1 MFLVNRLKQ
10 LIFYFGLIV
19 VSIGLWMFLWSEGVL
34 DGFEQ
39 EAMRWR
45 YLVRGEQQS
54 TAPIVYVDLDAD
66 TVSSIGDRPWDRM
79 NFALLLNSLLGPGKA
94 KTVGLDFI
102 FSKFGKGSLL
112 DVERARKGDLFL
124 GEVLEHFGDRV
135 VLAAAYNR
143 TYSAS
148 ADEISELM
156 FIRDGFNDPT
166 VIPFP
171 EAPTFPIIKE
181 NYGRLGLANVD
192 EALSGGAVPYW
203 VPAFVE
209 TEGARFSLHLMDGAR
224 MQSLDFMNDPRVV
237 AEGDQFKLVD
247 KDGWETY
254 RLPKYSKQR
263 ILTFG
268 LEVFLAGHGLGAD
281 AVTREEHCLL
291 VQNGGQELRRIPLTL
306 SQSVE
311 VNWFEGWHKSS
322 LTDHYSMKEVLGQA
336 KALAHARE
344 QNDVTLVRELEQW
357 FDGFEDKVIFVGP
370 VDPQLKDIAPTPFDR
385 SPVPKVGLHA
395 NLYRTIQ
402 DEAYIVRLSDVGDM
416 ATMVL
421 LTLVVTALAL
431 WSGAG
436 RVVTRIGSMVV
447 VLLYVGAVFY
457 FFSNGNYVIP
467 LVAPVGAALSAAL
480 WVVLLKLGSEEW
492 QRRRM
497 KALFGAYVSPELVD
511 EMVESGRDPEL
522 GGTEAEV
529 SALFSDVEGFSAFSE
544 QLPPNELVPLMNEY
558 LSAMTDALQA
568 EGGTLDKY
576 IGDAIVMMFGM
587 PLPIKDHAARA
598 CAAALR
604 MQEQHAKLRHE
615 WARSGQWPEVV
626 EQMRTRIGINT
637 GVAVIGNMGS
647 RVRFNYTMMG
657 DSVNLAARC
666 ESGAKSYGVYTMV
679 TGATLRAAL
688 EQMPDLFFRKLDR
701 IVVKGRTEPVE
712 IFELWDRTVDREAAV
727 RCRDLYDAGLQLYFK
742 GQWAAALEQFSAAE
756 AHEPSKTFA
765 PTTPSAVLAQRCR
778 EFVENGGPAD
788 WDGAYRMQT
797 K

>member
-1 MFLVNRLKQ
+1 MFLVNGLKQ
-10 LIFYFGLIV
+10 LISYFGLIG
-19 VSIGLWMFLWSEGVL
+19 VSIAVWIFLWSEGVL

-39 EAMRWR
+39 ETMRWR
-45 YLVRGEQQS
+45 YLARGEQQS
-54 TAPIVYVDLDAD
+54 TAPIVFVDLDAD
-66 TVSSIGDRPWDRM
+66 TVSSIGDRPWDRQ
-79 NFALLLNSLLGPGKA
+79 NFGLLLNALLGPGKA
-94 KTVGLDFI
+94 KVVGVDIIL
-102 FSKFGKGSLL
+102 SKFGKGSLL
-112 DVERARKGDLFL
+112 DVDRARKGDQSF
-124 GEVLEHFGDRV
+124 GEVIEHYGDRI
-135 VLAAAYNR
+135 VLASAYNG
-143 TYSAS
+143 TYSNV
-148 ADEISELM
+148 ADELSNLL
-156 FIRDGFNDPT
+156 FIRDGFDDPT

-171 EAPTFPIIKE
+171 EAPTFPIITE
-181 NYGRLGLANVD
+181 EYGRIGLANVD
-192 EALSGGAVPYW
+192 EMLSGGAVPYL
-203 VPAFVE
+203 VPAFIE
-209 TEGARFSLHLMDGAR
+209 IEGARFSLHLMDGAM
-224 MQSLDFMNDPRVV
+224 MQKMDFMNEPQVV

-254 RLPKYSKQR
+254 ALPKYSKQR

-268 LEVFLAGHGLGAD
+268 LEVFLAAHGLGPD
-281 AVTREEHCLL
+281 AVTREEDALIISD
-291 VQNGGQELRRIPLTL
+291 GSQEFRRIPLVL
-306 SQSVE
+306 SQSLE
-311 VNWFEGWHKSS
+311 VNWFEGWQENA
-322 LTDHYSMKEVLGQA
+322 LAEHYSMKEVLGRA
-336 KALAHARE
+336 RALSVARE
-344 QNDVTLVRELEQW
+344 QNDASMTQEMEHW
-357 FDGFEDKVIFVGP
+357 FKRFQEKVIFVGP

-402 DEAYIVRLSDVGDM
+402 DEAYIQRLSSAGVV
-416 ATMVL
+416 VL
-421 LTLVVTALAL
+421 TIALTLLVACMTL
-431 WSGAG
+431 WSGRG
-436 RVVTRIGSMVV
+436 YSLTRVGSLLVLTLYIVV
-447 VLLYVGAVFY
+447 VFY
-457 FFSNGNYVIP
+457 SFAMLNWVLP
-467 LVAPVGAALSAAL
+467 LIAPVSAAFTTAL
-480 WVVLLKLGSEEW
+480 FVVLLKLGSEEW

-497 KALFGAYVSPELVD
+497 TTLFGAYVSPELVD

-604 MQEQHAKLRHE
+604 MQEQHEILRQE
-615 WARSGQWPEVV
+615 WAQSGQWPDVV
-626 EQMRTRIGINT
+626 SQMRTRIGINT

-679 TGATLRAAL
+679 SGSTLRSAL
-688 EQMPDLFFRKLDR
+688 QTLPELFYRKLDR
-701 IVVKGRTEPVE
+701 IVVKGRTEAVE
-712 IFELWDRTVDREAAV
+712 IFELWDRTVDRASAV
-727 RCRDLYDAGLQLYFK
+727 RCRNLYEAGLQLYFN
-742 GQWAAALEQFSAAE
+742 GEWAAALERFNAAE
-756 AHEPSKTFA
+756 ADEPSKAFA
-765 PTTPSAVLAQRCR
+765 PTTPSTVLAQRCR
-778 EFVENGGPAD
+778 EFLESGGPED